1 MAEGFNFSPCVFNGQ
16 GVVEQSLYALG
27 AVSKGST
34 SVGIVAA
41 DGVVIGTATRVSS
54 PLMEPRG
61 ILHVASIDAM
71 MGMTYSGLS
80 GDFHM
85 LKKHAQKGAQ
95 NMKLINGVPVEVKQL
110 AHCLASLMQ
119 EHTHSASARPF
130 GAALLIA
137 GWDKG
142 LPQLYACSA
151 DGSYCPRKAFA
162 LGRNAAEC
170 TKLLEQRYTTKLKV
184 EDAINAALWALKKG
198 YEEEQKAPLPSDAI
212 QMGIAYPEG
221 FECVE
226 FDIVDEFYAD
236 CV

>member
-1 MAEGFNFSPCVFNGQ
+1 MAEGFKFSPCVFNGQ
-16 GVVEQSLYALG
+16 GAVEQSLYALG

-41 DGVVIGTATRVSS
+41 DGAVIATATRMSS

-61 ILHVASIDAM
+61 ILHVAPIDTM
-71 MGMTYSGLS
+71 IGMTYSGLS
-80 GDFHM
+80 GDFHL

-95 NMKLINGVPVEVKQL
+95 DIKLINGVPVEVKQL
-110 AHCLASLMQ
+110 AHCLAFVMQ
-119 EHTHSASARPF
+119 EHIHSASARPF

-151 DGSYCPRKAFA
+151 DDSYFPRKAIA

-170 TKLLEQRYTTKLKV
+170 TNLLEQRYNKKLKV
-184 EDAINAALWALKKG
+184 EDAINAALLALKKG
-198 YEEEQKAPLPSDAI
+198 YEEEQKGPMPSEAI

-221 FECVE
+221 FERVE